1 MLAIPVSTPRVTFG
15 LLINACKLETVIM
28 KVPVKVNVWELL
40 GSVGAV
46 VVSVVVGLLGLHVG
60 MEPDTK
66 PDGAQVNVSVVTS

>member
-1 MLAIPVSTPRVTFG
+1 
-15 LLINACKLETVIM
+15 M

-40 GSVGAV
+40 GGVGAV
-46 VVSVVVGLLGLHVG
+46 VVSVVVGLLGLLVG

>member
-1 MLAIPVSTPRVTFG
+1 
-15 LLINACKLETVIM
+15 M

-40 GSVGAV
+40 GGVGAV

-66 PDGAQVNVSVVTS
+66 PDGAQVNVSVVITS